1 MLQEEESDLVKI
13 SLYRLLFGHSINEQF
28 NATLKKQLQ
37 KESNQYLK
45 ILITDFNKNHSA
57 KDFDI
62 VEFLKSIGL

>member
-1 MLQEEESDLVKI
+1 MLQEEQSDLVKI
-13 SLYRLLFGHSINEQF
+13 SLYRILFGHSNNEQF

-45 ILITDFNKNHSA
+45 ILIADFNKNHSG
-57 KDFDI
+57 KDIDI